1 MEIPK
6 ERQLRQQRLG
16 LLLEG
21 FLIDDGN
28 CRGVGQRHLERVAM
42 LSVYAEFI
50 MQVGA
55 RRQAAHAYMTN
66 DVALSNAL
74 AFA

>member
-21 FLIDDGN
+21 FLIYDGN

-55 RRQAAHAYMTN
+55 
-66 DVALSNAL
+66 
-74 AFA
+74 